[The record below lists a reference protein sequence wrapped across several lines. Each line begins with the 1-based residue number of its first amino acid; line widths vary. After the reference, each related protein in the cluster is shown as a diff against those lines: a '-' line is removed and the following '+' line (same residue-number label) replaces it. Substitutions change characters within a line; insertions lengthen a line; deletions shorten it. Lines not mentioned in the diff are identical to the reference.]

1 MNLRISSMPN
11 LRDAGGHRTAGGG
24 MMRSGLLYRAD
35 HAAQLAP
42 TERSTLAGLGIKVVY
57 DLRTDAERAMQPG
70 ECIPGARHVPLDLMA
85 DDRQA
90 GPAQLLRLLEHPR
103 AAKAALGDGRA
114 VALFIEGYRSVVKMP
129 SALAGL
135 RSLYGGLAEEGS
147 LPALCHCTTGKDRT
161 GWACAALQ
169 TLVGVPYEDVMAD
182 FLASNRYV
190 MPKYRARVEEF
201 AARGGDAE
209 LLVPVLSVLPEYLE
223 ASFGEVRRTYGS
235 IEGYFA
241 DGLGLDARA
250 QQALRDRF
258 LATDREVAGLSTRRS
273 Q

>member
-1 MNLRISSMPN
+1 MNLHISSMPN
-11 LRDAGGHRTAGGG
+11 LRDAGGHRTAGGAT
-24 MMRSGLLYRAD
+24 MRPGLLYRSDHIAELSPAD
-35 HAAQLAP
+35 TSA
-42 TERSTLAGLGIKVVY
+42 LAGVGIKVVY

-70 ECIPGARHVPLDLMA
+70 DCIPGARHVALDLMA

-114 VALFIEGYRSVVKMP
+114 VALFVEGYRSVVKLP

-135 RSLYGGLAEEGS
+135 RRLYGGLAEESS

-169 TLVGVPYEDVMAD
+169 TLLGVPYEGVMED

-201 AARGGDAE
+201 AARGGDAA

-223 ASFGEVRRTYGS
+223 ASFDEIRRTYGS
-235 IEGYFA
+235 IEGYFGE
-241 DGLGLDARA
+241 GLGLDARA

-258 LATDREVAGLSTRRS
+258 LATDSEVAAPGMRRT